1 MNIRDME
8 EEKVYLNALNVA
20 TDNDYPLIV
29 ACKEFAGTYRRAW
42 EFFVGLK
49 CNIRNVRAAL
59 RLSKERSTDDRVV
72 ELQTFALK
80 VDPYVEYNRL
90 EQFGVVLF
98 LPEDEG
104 YPLSLADLPQ
114 PPLGL
119 YVRGDIH
126 SVITQDKVLAVVG
139 TRMCTPYGKVV
150 CERIIPDVVCN
161 GVTIISGLALGIDA
175 LAHSLTVHD
184 HGITVAVL
192 GSGLGR
198 LYPSQNK
205 RLSEEILDFGGALIS
220 EYHLLTEPFKFNF
233 PRRNRIV
240 AALSRA
246 TLVVEA
252 PEKSGSLITA
262 THALEIGRDV
272 FAVPGAINS
281 ENSFGTN
288 KLIKDGALI
297 ATSSLDV
304 LQYFGLN
311 TQLDKSGV
319 ELDDQE
325 MEVIKILDRNGG
337 SMHTDALCVE
347 FSNKGIT
354 YIISLLTQLELK
366 DVVKV
371 EGTRIIKL

>member
-1 MNIRDME
+1 ME

-29 ACKEFAGTYRRAW
+29 ACREFAGTYRRAW

-49 CNIRNVRAAL
+49 GNIRDIRIAL
-59 RLSKERSTDDRVV
+59 KLPKERSTDERVA
-72 ELQTFALK
+72 ELQSSTEK
-80 VDPYVEYNRL
+80 VDPYAEYDRL
-90 EQFGVVLF
+90 EKQDVVFL
-98 LPEDEG
+98 LPEDEE

-119 YVRGDIH
+119 YVRGDMH
-126 SVITQDKVLAVVG
+126 SVFKQDRALAVVG
-139 TRMCTPYGKVV
+139 TRMCTPYGRVV
-150 CERIIPDVVCN
+150 CERILPDVARN
-161 GVTIISGLALGIDA
+161 GISIVSGLALGIDT
-175 LAHSLTVHD
+175 LAHSLTVRN
-184 HGITVAVL
+184 HGVTVAVL

-198 LYPSQNK
+198 FYPPQNK
-205 RLSEEILDFGGALIS
+205 RLSEEILNTGGALIS
-220 EYHLLTEPFKFNF
+220 EYHLSTDPFKFNF

-262 THALEIGRDV
+262 TCALEIGRDV

-297 ATSSLDV
+297 ATSSQDI

-311 TQLDKSGV
+311 TQLDKNRV
-319 ELDDQE
+319 ELDYQE
-325 MEVIKILDRNGG
+325 MEVVKILDRNGG

-347 FSNKGIT
+347 FSGKDIT

-371 EGTRIIKL
+371 EGTRIIKI